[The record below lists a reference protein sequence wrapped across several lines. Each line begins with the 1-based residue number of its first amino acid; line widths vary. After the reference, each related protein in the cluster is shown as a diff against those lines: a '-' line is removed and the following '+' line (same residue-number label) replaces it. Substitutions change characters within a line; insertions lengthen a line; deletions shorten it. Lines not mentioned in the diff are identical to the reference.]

1 MPLRSYCS
9 CGRITEPGCRRC
21 DRCEAEH
28 RSRKASSRHANRP
41 PSPWQSPEWR
51 ALRNRLVKQ
60 AGNECSVC
68 GRGVYCYT
76 TAEGLERTDFL
87 SVDHVLAIAMGGTN
101 DEDNL
106 RVVHQSYNSQRQA
119 GRPARCYWQ
128 RENR

>member
-9 CGRITEPGCRRC
+9 CGRVTEPGCRRC

-68 GRGVYCYT
+68 GAV
-76 TAEGLERTDFL
+76 
-87 SVDHVLAIAMGGTN
+87 SIAT
-101 DEDNL
+101 
-106 RVVHQSYNSQRQA
+106 RQQRDWKELTS
-119 GRPARCYWQ
+119 CLLTMY
-128 RENR
+128 